1 MPDLPEVTIILG
13 PQTTASLALNAH
25 LRQNRHDLKSN
36 GITVLPSRI
45 ASPLMRRAVDERPEA
60 ERMEEFKAKTM
71 PRPVILSAVELLGR
85 PQAGLAKGELFPD
98 AEMGLAGMATIAR
111 DARVVFAIDPL
122 PTFFLAAGSDVLEER
137 VRTTPWEVLYELS
150 WHELLAE
157 LVDLLPDADF
167 LVLTGQGVAAA
178 PAQTLARFQG
188 DDPSNLTAPYSMLRQ
203 LISETGHAV
212 LDRMLERGPPDADM
226 LADLC
231 KSFALTPAKEDIRD
245 RLGLDKVTNILLQ
258 QRFEEDL
265 EQIATLPRVELI
277 R

>member
-1 MPDLPEVTIILG
+1 MPDLPEVTLILG
-13 PQTTASLALNAH
+13 PQTGVSLALNVH
-25 LRQNRHDLKSN
+25 LRENRNGLRSH
-36 GITVLPSRI
+36 GITVMPSRF
-45 ASPLMRRAVDERPEA
+45 ASPLMRRVVDQRPEA
-60 ERMEEFKAKTM
+60 ERLAEFKAKAM

-98 AEMGLAGMATIAR
+98 AELALAGMATIIR

-122 PTFFLAAGSDVLEER
+122 PSFFLAAGSDLLEER
-137 VRTTPWEVLYELS
+137 VRTTPWEVLYELN
-150 WHELLAE
+150 WYEMLTE
-157 LVDLLPDADF
+157 LVDLLPDATF
-167 LVLTGQGVAAA
+167 LVLTGRGVAKE
-178 PAQTLARFQG
+178 PQQTLARLLG
-188 DDPSNLTAPYSMLRQ
+188 DDLTDLPAPYSMLRQ

-212 LDRMLERGPPDADM
+212 LDRMLERGPPDAEM

-231 KSFALTPAKEDIRD
+231 KSFSLTPAKEDIRD
-245 RLGLDKVTNILLQ
+245 RLGLDKVTNILLE